1 MNPITNVKNLNKLN
15 ALELKLGTAEK
26 TERSWHQKYKDSAW
40 IFVGGLPYDL
50 SEGDVV
56 CVFSQYGEIV
66 HINLVRDRN
75 TGKSRGFCFLCYEDQ
90 RSTVL
95 AVDNFNGIKLLG
107 RIIRVDHVEKYRIP
121 KIRGDE
127 DESTLK
133 TLLNGIA
140 PTVEKKPSPDL
151 ETERRRKERAKR
163 GVKRE
168 RSPSPLLPL
177 DPSQVLKRREG
188 PIQPDPAKLAEME
201 RVAAVLNPGT
211 ELTVEQINERIEA
224 LEKKSWPVF
233 DRTKLKDEETFLPA
247 RYRRN

>member
-15 ALELKLGTAEK
+15 ALELSLGTAEK

-40 IFVGGLPYDL
+40 IFVGGLPYEL

-107 RIIRVDHVEKYRIP
+107 RIIRVDHVQKYRVP

-140 PTVEKKPSPDL
+140 PTVQKKTSPDV
-151 ETERRRKERAKR
+151 ESERKKKERTKR

-168 RSPSPLLPL
+168 RSLSPLLPL
-177 DPSQVLKRREG
+177 DPSQIIKRREA
-188 PIQPDPAKLAEME
+188 PLPPDPAKLAEME
-201 RVAAVLNPGT
+201 RAAAVLNPGT
-211 ELTVEQINERIEA
+211 ELTVEQLNERIEA
-224 LEKKSWPVF
+224 LANKSWPMF
-233 DRTKLKDEETFLPA
+233 DRTKLKDEETFLPT